1 MSEFEVEPVPGL
13 PEKLPEGESLR
24 WQGAPRWG
32 VLAVRAF
39 HARTVAIYFGILI
52 ALRLGYLI
60 MAGAPTKVVLLSG
73 LWLAIMC
80 LLAVGILTLLAW
92 AFARSTIYSITD
104 RRVVMRFGVALSVA
118 INIPFKAI
126 ESVGLRRYADGTGDI
141 PMELGQGQ
149 TVNFLIMWPNVRPW
163 RFFNAQPMLRGVPD
177 VDKVAEVLTD
187 ALRSATAA
195 DQADATE
202 AAQAEMSDPR
212 QRGSDGAKGGSTQLG
227 TAPAPGR

>member
-1 MSEFEVEPVPGL
+1 VSEFEVEPVPGL
-13 PEKLPEGESLR
+13 PEELPEGESLR

-52 ALRLGYLI
+52 ALRLGYLV
-60 MAGAPTKVVLLSG
+60 MTGAPGKVALLSG

-92 AFARSTIYSITD
+92 AFARSTIYSITN
-104 RRVVMRFGVALSVA
+104 RRVVIRFGVALPMA

-141 PMELGQGQ
+141 PMVLGEGHS
-149 TVNFLIMWPNVRPW
+149 VNFLIMWPNVRPW
-163 RFFNAQPMLRGVPD
+163 RFFDAQPMLRGVPD
-177 VDKVAEVLTD
+177 VDKVAEELTD

-195 DQADATE
+195 DQADG
-202 AAQAEMSDPR
+202 AQAEQTEPR
-212 QRGSDGAKGGSTQLG
+212 QRGSDGANGGSTQLG